1 MFRMH
6 HMLINRPVAK
16 QIWTA
21 VGSAAQDLENP
32 PAPYEVA
39 ASDRGGKPLR
49 ATVGHREFSRFVSR
63 DLERLLHFVD
73 SCCTTIPSIYL
84 KQIFRRGI
92 FFTGEGATLRGIA
105 KHYETSLGIPCH
117 SMCEYH
123 A

>member
-1 MFRMH
+1 MLRALMFRMH

-63 DLERLLHFVD
+63 DLVAFSILLIAVVRRYH
-73 SCCTTIPSIYL
+73 PSI
-84 KQIFRRGI
+84 
-92 FFTGEGATLRGIA
+92 
-105 KHYETSLGIPCH
+105 
-117 SMCEYH
+117 
-123 A
+123 